1 MFLNLLDFFLIIY
14 FRQPILNIKMKII
27 LATHNKDKEKE
38 LQSSLGGI
46 NIEICSLFDFPEI
59 GDIEE
64 TGTTL
69 LENSQ
74 LKSRTVFK
82 ETGIPAIADDTG
94 LEVDFLNG
102 APGVYSAR
110 YAGNNV
116 SYQDNVNK
124 LLIELNGVPFEKRT
138 ARFRTVIT
146 YVDKNEELSTE
157 GHIDGIISESI
168 IGGDGFGYD
177 PIFFVPDIGKTFAQ
191 LSSVEKNKI
200 SHRGIA
206 LKKLRKILINV
217 L

>member
-1 MFLNLLDFFLIIY
+1 
-14 FRQPILNIKMKII
+14 MKII

-38 LQSSLGGI
+38 LQSSLGQI

-59 GDIEE
+59 EDIEE

-69 LENSQ
+69 LENSL

-124 LLIELNGVPFEKRT
+124 LLIELKGVPFEKRT

-157 GHIDGIISESI
+157 GYIDGIISESM